1 MDLPKVKT
9 SGLEK
14 SKFSMTLKN
23 NNTNTAQPVQQ
34 RLDREV
40 LLHRMLNRIRQSLDL
55 EEILTATAAEIRSLL
70 GTDRVMVYQFNPD
83 SSGKVIAESIHE
95 NRLPSLKGLNF
106 PADDIPER
114 ARQRFTKERVCSIV
128 DVAKQQIGVC
138 SKYASNESLE
148 GGNSIRY
155 RPVDECHL
163 TYLKAM
169 GINSSVVVPILH
181 HQELWGLI
189 VSHHVEPR
197 PISEDDLQLVQL
209 LADQVSIAIAQ
220 ATLLQATQQKQA
232 REATINQ
239 VAALLHAQP
248 SIEVQAALEATV
260 TALNGCGGRLYIGAK
275 HNSMMDNL
283 DNSVSQ
289 LFTFGEQP
297 LPVQSESSNILE
309 EHPQWQNWIET
320 AHSSPDL
327 EPAQSA
333 AVWAIPDIYKPI
345 HINCFTPD
353 FRPTRIRSLLVM
365 PLFYRQQNLGYLTIF
380 RNEIETE
387 TLWAGRFN
395 SNLKQLMPRQSF
407 EAWRERKTGQ
417 AQDWKPEEMEMARS
431 LGKHFSMAIEQYLLY
446 KEVNSLNANLEKQV
460 QERTEEL
467 QQSLK
472 FTRILKQITDQ
483 IRSTLDVNTIL
494 QTIAERV
501 RNLLNTDRVVIYQ
514 FNDSGTGEVTVEDI
528 RESWQSVRGVSC
540 PGCIPPD
547 ISNLYLKGRIRAIHN
562 VATAELSDCH
572 REFLESIQVKANL
585 IVPICMGS
593 DLWGFLI
600 AHECEQPRLWQE
612 QEIDLLQ
619 QLADQAAIAIAQAEL
634 YQQTQAAAAKAQAQ
648 AVELEQAIEDLQNAQ
663 TQLIQGEK
671 MSSLGQLVAG
681 IAHEINNPVN
691 FIYGNLNHATQYAED
706 LLDLQ
711 KLYQYHIPEPPLEIQ
726 EFIEEIDLDFLIED
740 LPKMLASMK
749 VGADRIRSIVL
760 SLRNFSR
767 LDQTEMKAVDIHDG
781 IDSTLMILHHRF
793 KAKGDRPGIAI
804 VKEYGKLPAVE
815 CFAGQLNQVFMNLL
829 SNAIDA
835 LEDWDKERSPQ
846 ERHQDPCRIT
856 IRTTVTGDDPQ
867 KNAAICIFDNGP
879 GIPEHLR
886 SRIFE
891 PFFTTKE
898 IGKGTGMGLSISKQ
912 IVVDKHAGTFKC
924 LSQPGQGTE
933 FWIEIPI
940 IQSQPSATLEVETSN
955 PSHLPSSR

>member
-1 MDLPKVKT
+1 MNLP
-9 SGLEK
+9 
-14 SKFSMTLKN
+14 N
-23 NNTNTAQPVQQ
+23 NNTNNTQTVQQ

-55 EEILTATAAEIRSLL
+55 EEILTATAAEIRFLL

-83 SSGKVIAESIHE
+83 SSGKVIAESINE

-114 ARQRFTKERVCSIV
+114 ARERFVKDRVCSIV
-128 DVAKQQIGVC
+128 DVAQRQIGV
-138 SKYASNESLE
+138 SAMEYASGESFE
-148 GGNSIRY
+148 ARNSIRY
-155 RPVDECHL
+155 RAVDECHL
-163 TYLKAM
+163 TYLTAM

-181 HQELWGLI
+181 QQELWGLI
-189 VSHHVEPR
+189 VSHNVETR
-197 PISEDDLQLVQL
+197 RISDDDLQLVQL
-209 LADQVSIAIAQ
+209 LANQVSIAIAQ
-220 ATLLQATQQKQA
+220 ATLLQATQQQQA

-239 VAALLHAQP
+239 VATLLHAQP
-248 SIEVQAALEATV
+248 SIEVQAALEATI

-275 HNSMMDNL
+275 HNSMMGNL
-283 DNSVSQ
+283 DNSGSQ
-289 LFTFGEQP
+289 IFTSGEQP
-297 LPVQSESSNILE
+297 LPVKSEFSDILE
-309 EHPQWQNWIET
+309 EHPQWKDWIKT
-320 AHSSPDL
+320 DNFSPDL
-327 EPAQSA
+327 DEDHAGS
-333 AVWAIPDIYKPI
+333 VCTITDIYKAA

-353 FRPTRIRSLLVM
+353 FRPSRIRSLIVM

-395 SNLKQLMPRQSF
+395 SSLKQLLPRQSF

-417 AQDWKPEEMEMARS
+417 AQDWKPGEIEMARS

-446 KEVNSLNANLEKQV
+446 KEVNSLNANLEAQV

-483 IRSTLDVNTIL
+483 IRSTLDLNTIL
-494 QTIAERV
+494 QTIAQRV

-514 FNDSGTGEVTVEDI
+514 FNDRGTGEVTVEDL
-528 RESWQSVRGVSC
+528 RENWQSVQGIRC
-540 PGCIPPD
+540 PGCIPSD
-547 ISNLYLKGRIRAIHN
+547 VSNLYLKGRVRAINN
-562 VATAELSDCH
+562 VSTAELSTCH
-572 REFLESIQVKANL
+572 KEFLDSIQVKANL
-585 IVPICMGS
+585 IVPIRMGS

-600 AHECEQPRLWQE
+600 AHECEQPRVWQE

-619 QLADQAAIAIAQAEL
+619 QLADQAAIAIGQAEL
-634 YQQTQAAAAKAQAQ
+634 YQKTQSAAAKAQAQ

-706 LLDLQ
+706 LLELQ
-711 KLYQYHIPEPPLEIQ
+711 KLYQYHIPEPPSEIQ

-767 LDQTEMKAVDIHDG
+767 LDQTAMKAVDIHDG

-793 KAKGDRPGIAI
+793 KAKGDRAGIEI
-804 VKEYGKLPAVE
+804 IKEYGELPPVE

-835 LEDWDKERSPQ
+835 LEERDKERSPQ
-846 ERHQDPCRIT
+846 ERNQDPSRIT
-856 IRTTVTGDDPQ
+856 IRTSVTGDRDG

-891 PFFTTKE
+891 PFFTTKD

-912 IVVDKHAGTFKC
+912 IVVDKHGGTFNC
-924 LSQPGQGTE
+924 LSKPGQGTE
-933 FWIEIPI
+933 FWIEIPTT
-940 IQSQPSATLEVETSN
+940 QFQPSSTPVVEEVNVTQ
-955 PSHLPSSR
+955 LPSSC

>member
-1 MDLPKVKT
+1 
-9 SGLEK
+9 
-14 SKFSMTLKN
+14 MTLNN
-23 NNTNTAQPVQQ
+23 NNTNTAQTLQQ

-70 GTDRVMVYQFNPD
+70 ATDRVMVYQFNPD
-83 SSGKVIAESIHE
+83 NSGKVIAESINE
-95 NRLPSLKGLNF
+95 NQLPSLKGLNF

-114 ARQRFTKERVCSIV
+114 ARERFVKERVCSIV
-128 DVAKQQIGVC
+128 DVAKRQIGV
-138 SKYASNESLE
+138 SSIPYASAESPSA
-148 GGNSIRY
+148 GGSIRY
-155 RPVDECHL
+155 RAVDECHL
-163 TYLKAM
+163 TYLIAM
-169 GINSSVVVPILH
+169 GINASVVVPILH

-189 VSHHVEPR
+189 VSHNVETR
-197 PISEDDLQLVQL
+197 PISEEDLQLVQL

-220 ATLLQATQQKQA
+220 ATLLQATQQQQA
-232 REATINQ
+232 REATINR
-239 VAALLHAQP
+239 VATLLHAQP

-260 TALNGCGGRLYIGAK
+260 QALGGSGGRLYIGAK
-275 HNSMMDNL
+275 HNARTGVR
-283 DNSVSQ
+283 DNSDNQ
-289 LFTFGEQP
+289 LFIDGDQP
-297 LPVQSESSNILE
+297 LPLEIDASDLLE
-309 EHPQWQNWIET
+309 EHPLWKDWLDTCNCTQS
-320 AHSSPDL
+320 HPDSP
-327 EPAQSA
+327 SGSI
-333 AVWAIPDIYKPI
+333 WAITDIYKPI
-345 HINCFTPD
+345 HLNPFTSL
-353 FRPTRIRSLLVM
+353 FQSSRIRSLLVV

-395 SNLKQLMPRQSF
+395 SNLKQLLPRQSF
-407 EAWRERKTGQ
+407 EAWKERKTGQ
-417 AQDWKPEEMEMARS
+417 ALDWKPEEIEMARS

-446 KEVNSLNANLEKQV
+446 KEVNSLNANLEQQV

-494 QTIAERV
+494 QTIAQRV

-514 FNDSGTGEVTVEDI
+514 FDDRGTGEVTVEDI
-528 RESWQSVRGVSC
+528 RETWQSVRGIRC
-540 PGCIPPD
+540 PGCLPPD
-547 ISNLYLKGRIRAIHN
+547 YTNLYLKGRVRAIDN
-562 VATAELSDCH
+562 VATAELSPCH
-572 REFLESIQVKANL
+572 REFLHSIQVKANL
-585 IVPICMGS
+585 IVPIRMGS

-600 AHECEQPRLWQE
+600 AHECEQPRVWQE

-619 QLADQAAIAIAQAEL
+619 QLADQAAIAIGQAEL

-706 LLDLQ
+706 LLALQ
-711 KLYQYHIPEPPLEIQ
+711 KLYQYYIREPRAEIQ

-767 LDQTEMKAVDIHDG
+767 LDQTDMKAVDIHDG

-793 KAKGDRPGIAI
+793 KAKSDRGGIEI
-804 VKEYGKLPAVE
+804 IKEYGKLPPVE

-835 LEDWDKERSPQ
+835 LEDRDKDRSP
-846 ERHQDPCRIT
+846 EDRHQNPSRIT
-856 IRTTVTGDDPQ
+856 IRTSLSGDREQ
-867 KNAAICIFDNGP
+867 AQAVICIFDNGP

-891 PFFTTKE
+891 PFFTTKD

-912 IVVDKHAGTFKC
+912 IVVDKHGGTFQC

-933 FWIEIPI
+933 FLIAIPI
-940 IQSQPSATLEVETSN
+940 SQSKPSTPPEVEQPNSN
-955 PSHLPSSR
+955 HLPSSSR